1 MAYPTTRETHTNASD
16 TITEIVAEHVNWGY
30 ALLPRIEDYVGLDSD
45 TADPSGSITAQV
57 KALQD
62 DVVGF
67 SFPTGDASATHGPV
81 HLTITDTSGHN
92 IIAAPGTGNAVYVTS
107 ISCWQAGTTAATLS
121 ASDGSARFKA
131 RLAATD
137 GAGFVHAFDPPWEVP
152 ENTAFVVTLDDTST
166 FLVDVNFYVDVPT
179 V

>member
-1 MAYPTTRETHTNASD
+1 MAYPTDRETHTNVTD
-16 TITEIVAEHVNWGY
+16 NVTEYAAEHVNWGY
-30 ALLPRIEDYVGLDSD
+30 GVVPRIEDYLGLEGD
-45 TADPSGSITAQV
+45 TADASGSITAQV
-57 KALQD
+57 KQLQD

-67 SFPTGDASATHGPV
+67 SFPTDEASATHGPV

-92 IIAAPGTGNAVYVTS
+92 IIAAPGTGNAIYVTS
-107 ISCWQAGTTAATLS
+107 LSCWQAGTTAATLS

-152 ENTAFVVTLDDTST
+152 EDTAFTITMGDTST
-166 FLVDVNFYVDVPT
+166 FLVDVNFYVSDPT